1 MASRWAPA
9 ARSLAESRYVQY
21 RRRIQVTNPERYQC
35 MKMKQRECM
44 KRLRAKRKVERWQI
58 EEILRNQPFRALSAE
73 AAGFPAQGRDA
84 AQQQDEE
91 EPGEQ

>member
-1 MASRWAPA
+1 
-9 ARSLAESRYVQY
+9 
-21 RRRIQVTNPERYQC
+21 
-35 MKMKQRECM
+35 M